1 VIIIEDIDLS
11 AYPEETSRVY
21 AIPLFAAGS
30 DSSPCTVFAEVR

>member
-11 AYPEETSRVY
+11 SYPAEASRVY